1 MYVQMR
7 NSSRQQHGILC
18 LLLIVISFGNI
29 KSSSALLVKSFQRAL
44 LLSVGRNNCNQPF
57 CIRFSKITNENDIN
71 VSSDWTRQELT
82 DFAEHEQG
90 FKLSLSTLGPG
101 FRVLARS
108 THNATEILGYLE
120 GLCRGKV
127 LQIDKLMVFSN
138 VVDRVRHANPQF
150 TGGGTPL
157 GVGLY
162 LAYLALLQGEEQ
174 GCTVA
179 ESLAI
184 DDGDEQH
191 RKYVRLYQTAGF
203 ELIKYVGDDWKD
215 IPDRIVWGGCGSLLA
230 KDIASLKS
238 FWTKLFEKSKAR
250 RQKR

>member
-1 MYVQMR
+1 MR
-7 NSSRQQHGILC
+7 NSRRKHGILC
-18 LLLIVISFGNI
+18 ILLIVISFGNQL
-29 KSSSALLVKSFQRAL
+29 SSALLVKSLPFA
-44 LLSVGRNNCNQPF
+44 VGRSKPF
-57 CIRFSKITNENDIN
+57 NSKNTNENEII
-71 VSSDWTRQELT
+71 VSSSGWTRQELT
-82 DFAEHEQG
+82 DFAEQQQG

-127 LQIDKLMVFSN
+127 LQIDKLIVFQT
-138 VVDRVRHANPQF
+138 VVSRVRQSNPQF

-184 DDGDEQH
+184 DDCDEQH

-203 ELIKYVGDDWKD
+203 EFVKYVGDDWKD
-215 IPDRIVWGGCGSLLA
+215 IPDRLVWGGCGSLLA
-230 KDIASLKS
+230 KEIASLKS
-238 FWTKLFEKSKAR
+238 FWTKLLEKSKAR
-250 RQKR
+250 REKR